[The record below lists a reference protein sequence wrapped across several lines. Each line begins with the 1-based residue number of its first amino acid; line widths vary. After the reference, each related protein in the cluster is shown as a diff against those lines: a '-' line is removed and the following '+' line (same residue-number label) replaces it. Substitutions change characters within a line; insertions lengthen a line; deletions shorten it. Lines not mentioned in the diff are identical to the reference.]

1 MAVTCNSTDGT
12 VRKRLVDSNKREE
25 KHGDISDGC
34 GEKYSKSGDRKET
47 TVQSLQTGTYWL
59 TRIVLLRS
67 VAFIYCK
74 YFIYNYFGIEIV
86 MIVFKREL
94 HYLES
99 FRVGEIIVLYTVV
112 F

>member
-12 VRKRLVDSNKREE
+12 VRKRHVDSSKTEE
-25 KHGDISDGC
+25 KHGDISDGR
-34 GEKYSKSGDRKET
+34 GEEYSKNGDKKET

-74 YFIYNYFGIEIV
+74 
-86 MIVFKREL
+86 
-94 HYLES
+94 
-99 FRVGEIIVLYTVV
+99 
-112 F
+112 

>member
-12 VRKRLVDSNKREE
+12 VRKRHVDSSKTE
-25 KHGDISDGC
+25 KHGDISDGR
-34 GEKYSKSGDRKET
+34 GEKYGKKNGDRKET

-74 YFIYNYFGIEIV
+74 EFNLFCI
-86 MIVFKREL
+86 
-94 HYLES
+94 
-99 FRVGEIIVLYTVV
+99 
-112 F
+112 